1 MATNGKARPAGHKVG
16 LAFAGGGP
24 EGAIYE
30 IGALRALD
38 EAIPGL
44 DFNAL
49 HVYVGVSAGAFIA
62 ANLANGIT
70 TAQMCRALVKHEPGE
85 HPFVPETF
93 LTPAFREIAR
103 RGLTVP
109 GLLLDAFLDYARNPR
124 DQSLL
129 DSMTRMGRAL
139 PVALFDNEPIRRYL
153 ENIYSLHGRTD
164 DFRKLRRQLYI
175 VASDLDSGQAV
186 CFGRPGYDAVPIS
199 TAVQASTALPGLYLP
214 VEIDGRHY
222 VDGVL
227 LKTMHGSVAL
237 EAGTDLLLSLNP
249 IVPVDTARAVEAG
262 IMRRGKLIDRGLP
275 TVLSQALRTMVRSRL
290 QAGLSSYRKLYRN
303 ADVVLLEPR
312 RDDYDMFFTNIFSFS
327 NRRAVC
333 EHAYLATREELL
345 RRYDE
350 LAPIFRHHGLELQR
364 EVLEAPVDL
373 WADLGVPQEQSPGR
387 RTTPLSD
394 LSAALDRLEARLSAF
409 EPESVAPGAPAAV

>member
-1 MATNGKARPAGHKVG
+1 MVTTGQPPGSGRKVG

-38 EAIPGL
+38 EAIDGL
-44 DFNAL
+44 DCNAV

-70 TAQMCRALVKHEPGE
+70 TAQMCRAIVKHEPGE
-85 HPFVPETF
+85 HPFVPEVF

-124 DQSLL
+124 DQSLV
-129 DSMTRMGRAL
+129 DAMTRLGRAL
-139 PVALFDNEPIRRYL
+139 PVAVFDNEPIRRYL
-153 ENIYSLHGRTD
+153 ETIYARPGRTD
-164 DFRKLRRQLYI
+164 DFRQLGRQLYV
-175 VASDLDSGQAV
+175 VASDLDSGEAV
-186 CFGRPGYDAVPIS
+186 CFGRPGYDTVPIS

-214 VEIDGRHY
+214 VEIGDRHY

-237 EAGTDLLLSLNP
+237 EAGAGLLLSLNP

-275 TVLSQALRTMVRSRL
+275 AVLSQALRTMVRSRL
-290 QAGLSSYRKLYRN
+290 QAGLSSYRGLYRD

-327 NRRAVC
+327 NRRIVC

-345 RRYDE
+345 LRYDE
-350 LAPIFRHHGLELQR
+350 LAPIFERHGLELR
-364 EVLEAPVDL
+364 RDVLRKPADL
-373 WADLGVPQEQSPGR
+373 WASLGVPPEDGAR
-387 RTTPLSD
+387 GETPLGD
-394 LSAALDRLEARLSAF
+394 LASALDRLEARLDAMDPPS
-409 EPESVAPGAPAAV
+409 EIVSGGTAP

>member
-1 MATNGKARPAGHKVG
+1 MVTKGKPRTTGRRVG

-38 EAIPGL
+38 EAIDGL
-44 DFNAL
+44 DCNAL

-70 TAQMCRALVKHEPGE
+70 AAQMCRAIVKHEPGE

-109 GLLLDAFLDYARNPR
+109 GLLFDAVLDYVRNPR
-124 DQSLL
+124 DQSLVDAL
-129 DSMTRMGRAL
+129 TRLGRAL
-139 PVALFDNEPIRRYL
+139 PVAVFDNEPIRRYL
-153 ENIYSLHGRTD
+153 ETIYSRPGRTD
-164 DFRKLRRQLYI
+164 DFRKLERKLYV
-175 VASDLDSGQAV
+175 VASDLDSGEAI
-186 CFGRPGYDAVPIS
+186 CFGRQGYDDVPIS

-214 VEIDGRHY
+214 VEIGDRHY

-237 EAGTDLLLSLNP
+237 EAGADLLLSLNP

-290 QAGLSSYRKLYRN
+290 QAGLSSYRKLYRD

-312 RDDYDMFFTNIFSFS
+312 RDDYDMFFSNIFSFS

-333 EHAYLATREELL
+333 EHAYLSTREELL
-345 RRYDE
+345 LRYEE
-350 LAPIFRHHGLELQR
+350 LAPIFERHGLELR
-364 EVLEAPVDL
+364 RDVLEAPADL
-373 WADLGVPQEQSPGR
+373 WGSLGVPPEDGALRESPLG
-387 RTTPLSD
+387 D
-394 LSAALDRLEARLSAF
+394 LAAALDRLEARLDSL
-409 EPESVAPGAPAAV
+409 ESPPESARSAASP

>member
-1 MATNGKARPAGHKVG
+1 MATNGKARPATRKVG

-109 GLLLDAFLDYARNPR
+109 SLLLDAVLDYARNPR

-129 DSMTRMGRAL
+129 DSLTRMGRAL
-139 PVALFDNEPIRRYL
+139 PVAIFDNEPIRRYL
-153 ENIYSLHGRTD
+153 ETIYSRRGRTD
-164 DFRKLRRQLYI
+164 DFRKLKRQLYI

-214 VEIDGRHY
+214 VDIEGRHY

-237 EAGTDLLLSLNP
+237 EAGADLLLSLNP

-350 LAPIFRHHGLELQR
+350 LAPIFRRHDLELR
-364 EVLEAPVDL
+364 RDVLAAPADL
-373 WADLGVPQEQSPGR
+373 WADLGVPQEDASR
-387 RTTPLSD
+387 RARPLSD
-394 LSAALDRLEARLSAF
+394 LAAALDRLEARLEAL
-409 EPESVAPGAPAAV
+409 EPEPAVRRRARATG